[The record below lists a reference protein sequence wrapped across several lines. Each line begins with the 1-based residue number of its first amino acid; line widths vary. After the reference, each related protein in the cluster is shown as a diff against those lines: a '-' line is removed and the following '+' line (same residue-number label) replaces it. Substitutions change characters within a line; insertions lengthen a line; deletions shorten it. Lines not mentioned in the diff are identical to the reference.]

1 MARISTTRV
10 GRLGALAA
18 ALIVAVMWIAV
29 GLVAPRAQAQDFTPT
44 PDTPPLEGYALGPE
58 DAALTIIMYGDFQCA
73 ICARY
78 ARDVETVRATY
89 PDDIRLIWRYFPDT
103 RSHDKAALA
112 LQAAEA
118 AAAQGRFWNMHA
130 ELFAHLDDW
139 IDLSPDDFRAELR
152 QYAEVLGLDVA
163 RFDADLDAGTYA
175 GVIEAAQRDAAA
187 LDVVGVP
194 FLLYN
199 GVPFSGRDD
208 FFGLEE
214 AARLELLV
222 KRQFAAPPPY
232 TLTPDTTTYRATI
245 VTEKGDIVI
254 DLYPDAAPWAVNSF
268 VFLAQQGWYDDIT
281 FFYVIPGFIAQTG
294 DPSNTGRGTPGY
306 TLPDEHANG
315 LRFDQ
320 PGRVAL
326 AQPDGVPN
334 SAGSAFFITLDA
346 LTPSENRDEQF
357 TIFGQVIAGLDVVQA
372 LTPRNANDPVNFPD
386 PPSGD
391 RVITVR
397 IEELPR

>member
-1 MARISTTRV
+1 MTGTSTTYAR
-10 GRLGALAA
+10 RLLTLAVTLLLAA
-18 ALIVAVMWIAV
+18 ATIAI

-44 PDTPPLEGYALGPE
+44 PDIAPLEGYALGPE
-58 DAALTIIMYGDFQCA
+58 DATLTIIMYGDFQCA

-89 PDDIRLIWRYFPDT
+89 PDDIRLVWRYFPDT

-118 AAAQGRFWNMHA
+118 AAAQGRFWDMHD

-139 IDLSPDDFRAELR
+139 IDLSPDEFRAALR
-152 QYAEVLGLDVA
+152 EYAGVLDLDVA
-163 RFDADLDAGTYA
+163 RFDAELDAGTYA

-187 LDVVGVP
+187 LGVVGVP
-194 FLLYN
+194 FLLFN

-208 FFGLEE
+208 FFGFDE
-214 AARLELLV
+214 AARLALLA
-222 KRQFAAPPPY
+222 KRQFDAPPPY
-232 TLTPDTTTYRATI
+232 ALTPDTTTYRATI
-245 VTEKGDIVI
+245 VTEKGDIMI

-268 VFLAQQGWYDDIT
+268 VFLAQQGWYDDVT
-281 FFYVIPGFIAQTG
+281 FFYVIPDFIAQTG

-326 AQPDGVPN
+326 AQPDGVPD
-334 SAGSAFFITLDA
+334 SAGGAFFITLDA
-346 LTPSENRDEQF
+346 LTPSEDWDGQF
-357 TIFGQVIAGLDVVQA
+357 TIFGQVTAGLDVVQA
-372 LTPRNANDPVNFPD
+372 LTPRNTNDPVNFPD
-386 PPSGD
+386 PPPGD